1 METTNSIINEDLYNC
16 IKPQSVLSWIR
27 AIVANQIAQSGI
39 FFFCFYFLFNQKKQ
53 KSHEW
58 IKIFGKYNSGTCNN
72 QVNLFIKYKKN

>member
-39 FFFCFYFLFNQKKQ
+39 FFFVFIFYLIKRNKKAMN
-53 KSHEW
+53 
-58 IKIFGKYNSGTCNN
+58 GLKYL
-72 QVNLFIKYKKN
+72 VNITLVLATTK